1 MDNPTREDAFNLLC
15 EFTKSESLIKHGL
28 SVEGVMRYFAKK
40 NNEDVEKWGI
50 IGLIHDMDYEMYPEE
65 HCVKVREIMEE
76 RDWPEEYIRA
86 VQSHGYGLCV
96 DVKPESLLE
105 KTLYAIDE
113 LTGLITATALVRPSK
128 SVMDLK
134 VKSVKKKWKAKQFSA
149 GVDRSIIE
157 KGAEDLGVELTDLIT
172 DTIMG
177 MREVAEAIGLKGPS
191 TSSGTEEESN

>member
-1 MDNPTREDAFNLLC
+1 MKNPTREDAYNLLT
-15 EFTKSESLIKHGL
+15 EFTKSDSLIKHGL

-40 NNEDVEKWGI
+40 NKEAIEKWGI
-50 IGLIHDMDYEMYPEE
+50 IGLLHDMDYEMYPEE

-76 RDWPEEYIRA
+76 KEWPEEYIRA

-113 LTGLITATALVRPSK
+113 LTGLITATALVRPSR
-128 SVMDLK
+128 SVMDIK

-149 GVDRSIIE
+149 GVDRTIIE
-157 KGAEDLGVELTDLIT
+157 KGAEELGVELTDLIT
-172 DTIMG
+172 DT
-177 MREVAEAIGLKGPS
+177 
-191 TSSGTEEESN
+191 

>member
-1 MDNPTREDAFNLLC
+1 MADPTREDAYNLLC
-15 EFTKSESLIKHGL
+15 EFTKSESLVKHGL
-28 SVEGVMRYFAKK
+28 AVEGVMRYFAKK
-40 NNEDVEKWGI
+40 NNEDIEKWGI
-50 IGLIHDMDYEMYPEE
+50 VGLTHDLDYEMYPNE
-65 HCVKVREIMEE
+65 HCIKVREIMEE
-76 RDWPEEYIRA
+76 REWPEEYIRA

-96 DVKPESLLE
+96 DVKPVSLLE

-128 SVMDLK
+128 SIMDVK

-157 KGAEDLGVELTDLIT
+157 KGAVELGVELPDLIN

-177 MREVAEAIGLKGPS
+177 MREVADSIGLKGIV
-191 TSSGTEEESN
+191 EE

>member
-1 MDNPTREDAFNLLC
+1 MDNPTRKDAFNLLR
-15 EFTKSESLIKHGL
+15 EFTKSESLVKHGL
-28 SVEGVMRYFAKK
+28 SVEGVMRFFAKK

-50 IGLIHDMDYEMYPEE
+50 IGLIHDVDYEMYPEE

-76 RDWPEEYIRA
+76 RGWPEEYIRA
-86 VQSHGYGLCV
+86 VQSHGYGVCI
-96 DVKPESLLE
+96 DVKPETLLE

-113 LTGLITATALVRPSK
+113 LTGLITATALVRPSR

-134 VKSVKKKWKAKQFSA
+134 VQSVKKKWKAKQFSA

-157 KGAEDLGVELTDLIT
+157 KGAEDLGVELAGLIA

-177 MREVAEAIGLKGPS
+177 MREVADKIGLKG
-191 TSSGTEEESN
+191 NV

>member
-1 MDNPTREDAFNLLC
+1 MENPTREDAYSLLK
-15 EFTKSESLIKHGL
+15 EFTKSASLIKHGL

-40 NNEDVEKWGI
+40 HNEDEDKWGI
-50 IGLIHDMDYEMYPEE
+50 VGLIHDMDYEMFPNE
-65 HCVKVREIMEE
+65 HCVKAREIMEE
-76 RDWPEEYIRA
+76 REWPEEYIRA

-128 SVMDLK
+128 SIMDVK

-157 KGAEDLGVELTDLIT
+157 KGAQVLGVELADLIN
-172 DTIMG
+172 DTILG
-177 MREVAEAIGLKGPS
+177 MREVADEIGLRGNV
-191 TSSGTEEESN
+191 E

>member
-1 MDNPTREDAFNLLC
+1 MKNPTREDAFNLLS
-15 EFTKSESLIKHGL
+15 EFTKTGSLIKHGL
-28 SVEGVMRYFAKK
+28 SVEGVMRYFARKH
-40 NNEDVEKWGI
+40 NEDEEKWGI
-50 IGLIHDMDYEMYPEE
+50 VGLIHDMDYEMYPEE
-65 HCVKVREIMEE
+65 HCVKAREIMEE
-76 RDWPEEYIRA
+76 RGWPEEYIRA

-128 SVMDLK
+128 SVMDMK
-134 VKSVKKKWKAKQFSA
+134 AKSVKKKWKTKQFSA

-177 MREVAEAIGLKGPS
+177 MRDVADAIGLKGEV
-191 TSSGTEEESN
+191 EEG

>member
-1 MDNPTREDAFNLLC
+1 MDNPTRKDAFNLLC

-40 NNEDVEKWGI
+40 NNEDIEKWGI

-65 HCVKVREIMEE
+65 HCVKAREIMEE
-76 RDWPEEYIRA
+76 REWPEEYIRA

-96 DVKPESLLE
+96 DVKPETLLE
-105 KTLYAIDE
+105 KTLYAVDE

-128 SVMDLK
+128 SVMDMK
-134 VKSVKKKWKAKQFSA
+134 AKSVKKKWRAKQFSA

-177 MREVAEAIGLKGPS
+177 MREVAVEIGLKGNV
-191 TSSGTEEESN
+191 EA

>member
-1 MDNPTREDAFNLLC
+1 MENPTREDAFNLLS
-15 EFTKSESLIKHGL
+15 EFTKSDSLIKHGL

-50 IGLIHDMDYEMYPEE
+50 IGLIHDMDYEMYPDE
-65 HCVKVREIMEE
+65 HCVKAREIMEE

-96 DVKPESLLE
+96 DVKPETLLE

-128 SVMDLK
+128 SVMDMK
-134 VKSVKKKWKAKQFSA
+134 AKSVKKKWKAKQFSA

-157 KGAEDLGVELTDLIT
+157 KGAEDLGVELSDLIT

-177 MREVAEAIGLKGPS
+177 MREVADEIGLKGNV
-191 TSSGTEEESN
+191 EA